1 MTMSFKNLDTFAEK
15 QKAFADIVKS
25 GGDAEA
31 QGKAFGEMMDALST
45 DLNSFQE
52 KLKNKTQEE
61 IDNIVAA
68 NTGDVKMT
76 QDEVKFFNDISTDT
90 GFKNDQLIPQTTV
103 DKIFED
109 MTSNHPLLQ
118 AIGLQNNGVRLKIWK
133 SDAKGAAVWGKIFG
147 NIQGQ
152 LDATFTSVDA
162 EMSKLT
168 AFVVLPNDL
177 DSFGPAWVRTYV
189 ITQITEAFAAAAES
203 AFVDGD
209 GNSKPIGL
217 DRDPSKGATSVGVTT
232 YPVKADAGTVTLK
245 DADTAKFEL
254 MTIIKALSKNAKGKP
269 VVARGNT
276 ILVVQPGA
284 SLDFERA
291 MTMQNV
297 NGQWVYALPYGIQ
310 IIESQYV
317 PDGKAIAFVK
327 GRYDAYMAGGL
338 NISDFNQTLAIQD
351 AILFTAKQFFY
362 GAPADS
368 NAALVYALNIAAP
381 SASTTGGLGK

>member
-1 MTMSFKNLDTFAEK
+1 
-15 QKAFADIVKS
+15 
-25 GGDAEA
+25 
-31 QGKAFGEMMDALST
+31 
-45 DLNSFQE
+45 
-52 KLKNKTQEE
+52 
-61 IDNIVAA
+61 
-68 NTGDVKMT
+68 
-76 QDEVKFFNDISTDT
+76 
-90 GFKNDQLIPQTTV
+90 
-103 DKIFED
+103 
-109 MTSNHPLLQ
+109 
-118 AIGLQNNGVRLKIWK
+118 
-133 SDAKGAAVWGKIFG
+133 
-147 NIQGQ
+147 
-152 LDATFTSVDA
+152 
-162 EMSKLT
+162 MSKLT

-189 ITQITEAFAAAAES
+189 TTQITEAFAAASES

-209 GNSKPIGL
+209 GKSKPIGL
-217 DRDPSKGATSVGVTT
+217 DRDPSKGAISVGVTT

-368 NAALVYALNIAAP
+368 NAALVYALKIADPNAV
-381 SASTTGGLGK
+381 AGGLGK

>member
-1 MTMSFKNLDTFAEK
+1 M
-15 QKAFADIVKS
+15 
-25 GGDAEA
+25 
-31 QGKAFGEMMDALST
+31 
-45 DLNSFQE
+45 
-52 KLKNKTQEE
+52 
-61 IDNIVAA
+61 
-68 NTGDVKMT
+68 
-76 QDEVKFFNDISTDT
+76 
-90 GFKNDQLIPQTTV
+90 
-103 DKIFED
+103 
-109 MTSNHPLLQ
+109 
-118 AIGLQNNGVRLKIWK
+118 
-133 SDAKGAAVWGKIFG
+133 
-147 NIQGQ
+147 
-152 LDATFTSVDA
+152 
-162 EMSKLT
+162 
-168 AFVVLPNDL
+168 
-177 DSFGPAWVRTYV
+177 
-189 ITQITEAFAAAAES
+189 
-203 AFVDGD
+203 
-209 GNSKPIGL
+209 
-217 DRDPSKGATSVGVTT
+217 TT

-368 NAALVYALNIAAP
+368 NAALVYALKITDPNAVA
-381 SASTTGGLGK
+381 GGLGK